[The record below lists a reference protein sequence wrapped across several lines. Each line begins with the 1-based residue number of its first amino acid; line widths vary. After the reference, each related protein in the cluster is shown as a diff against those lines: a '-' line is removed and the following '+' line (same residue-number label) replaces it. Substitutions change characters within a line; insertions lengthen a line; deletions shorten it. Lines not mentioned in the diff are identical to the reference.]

1 MKPIHQS
8 IVQNYVD
15 AYNRFDI
22 DGMMQD
28 FHPDII
34 FENVAN
40 DVVALKTEGIDAF
53 RKQAESALGF
63 FSEREQRI
71 TSWGSQ
77 YDVVSIDIDY
87 KATLQVDLP
96 NGMKTGDVMELKGKS
111 VFTIM
116 NDKIIMIQDIS

>member
-1 MKPIHQS
+1 MNPLHHTI
-8 IVQNYVD
+8 IQNYIA
-15 AYNRFDI
+15 AYNRFDVI
-22 DGMMQD
+22 GMTQD

-34 FENVAN
+34 FEHVAN

-63 FSEREQRI
+63 FSERAQHI

-77 YDVVSIDIDY
+77 YDVVSIDINY

-96 NGMKTGDVMELKGKS
+96 NGMKTGDVMKLKGKS
-111 VFTIM
+111 VFTLM